1 MPSLFTTVSPSEPFL
16 SYIQS
21 LRAFAIFL
29 VIATHTK
36 HVFSWDDASASS
48 KLITLIYSNGTVLFV
63 FIAGYLFQHL
73 LNKYDTKIYYLK
85 KLQYVITPYI
95 LISIPAIIFFIAI
108 EHRQYVLWH
117 IYQKPVWLQIVYFYD
132 TGAHIAPVWFIP
144 TIIIFYIIAPFFIKA
159 DKTNW
164 FYYCLPA
171 FFLITHFIGRG
182 MVINNF
188 VHFFSAYI
196 FGMFCSRYK
205 ITINQ
210 WVSKT
215 SVLCAL
221 IATYFGLIFKGYYA
235 AEVYLASLLY
245 FQKIFLCLVSL
256 RVFIKLSRKAE
267 TKLTQTIADTS
278 FGVFFIHSYVLAM
291 AKVFSNQLRQHFNS
305 NQTLIN
311 GNLLLHLVTTF
322 IVLMVSVVIVIAV
335 KNLLNNKSRY
345 LVDS

>member
-1 MPSLFTTVSPSEPFL
+1 MSSLYTTASPSKPFL

-21 LRAFAIFL
+21 FRAFAIFL
-29 VIATHTK
+29 VVATHTT
-36 HVFSWDDASASS
+36 HVFSWADASASS

-73 LNKYDTKIYYLK
+73 SNKYDTKMYYLK
-85 KLQYVITPYI
+85 KLQHVIAPY
-95 LISIPAIIFFIAI
+95 LLVSIPAIIFFITI
-108 EHRQYVLWH
+108 QHRQDVLWH
-117 IYQKPVWLQIVYFYD
+117 IYQKPVWLQIIYFYA
-132 TGAHIAPVWFIP
+132 TGAHMAPMWFIP
-144 TIIIFYIIAPFFIKA
+144 MITIFYLIAPLLIKA

-171 FFLITHFIGRG
+171 FFLISHFIGRG

-210 WVSKT
+210 WLSQT
-215 SVLCAL
+215 SVLSAL
-221 IATYFGLIFKGYYA
+221 VAAYFGLIFAGYYA
-235 AEVYLASLLY
+235 AEVYLGSLIY
-245 FQKIFLCLVSL
+245 YQKIFLCLVVL
-256 RVFIKLSRKAE
+256 GVFIKLGRKAE

-291 AKVFSNQLRQHFNS
+291 AKVFSNQLSQLFNL

-322 IVLMVSVVIVIAV
+322 IVLMVSVIMVIAV
-335 KNLLNNKSRY
+335 KDLFNNKSRY
-345 LVDS
+345 LVGS